1 MIIGAGL
8 SGAIDGSRDY
18 WATLIGFLLNLG
30 LFAAGALILLWR
42 RRFFANFKH
51 LTDGRFMQN
60 PVVSSWAARC
70 APTMRVRGP
79 MPS

>member
-30 LFAAGALILLWR
+30 LFAAGALILCG
-42 RRFFANFKH
+42 AV
-51 LTDGRFMQN
+51 G
-60 PVVSSWAARC
+60 SSQ
-70 APTMRVRGP
+70 T
-79 MPS
+79 SST